1 MPILPERNC
10 SSWPITLIRRRKKTS
25 SLFSMNPEVKIGDK
39 IRIVQMI
46 DPYENYDGRVGVVE
60 HIDSMGQLHGTWGGL
75 ALIPEEDEY
84 IKLN

>member
-1 MPILPERNC
+1 M
-10 SSWPITLIRRRKKTS
+10 
-25 SLFSMNPEVKIGDK
+25 
-39 IRIVQMI
+39 QMI

>member
-1 MPILPERNC
+1 
-10 SSWPITLIRRRKKTS
+10 
-25 SLFSMNPEVKIGDK
+25 MNPEVKIGDK